1 MRTTRFVV
9 YGRRGALPGDYR
21 KAGPNGDSR
30 TSRTKASE
38 PRDEETSYTRAIE
51 CPCGH
56 RFEADDDERLFRL
69 CREHVDRDHPE
80 MQRSDEQ
87 IRERIDADAYDAVPA

>member
-1 MRTTRFVV
+1 MR
-9 YGRRGALPGDYR
+9 G
-21 KAGPNGDSR
+21 
-30 TSRTKASE
+30 
-38 PRDEETSYTRAIE
+38 IE

-56 RFEADDDERLFRL
+56 HFEADDDERLFGL

>member
-9 YGRRGALPGDYR
+9 YGRRAAPPGDYR
-21 KAGPNGDSR
+21 KAGRNGGSR
-30 TSRTKASE
+30 TSRTRASE
-38 PRDEETSYTRAIE
+38 PRDERTSYMRGIE

-56 RFEADDDERLFRL
+56 HFEADDDERLFGL